1 MVRADVV
8 TLISELPGAH
18 GVFDAPLNNYRK
30 VYCEVKSV
38 SQNEA
43 YQARAAGLNPELRL
57 VLSHSFEYKGEVRC
71 LFRDV
76 PYRII
81 RTYMNESD
89 GIELT
94 LQREEGNA
102 DVQ

>member
-8 TLISELPGAH
+8 TLIGEMPGAH
-18 GVFDAPLNNYRK
+18 GVLETPLLNYRD
-30 VYCEVKSV
+30 VFCEVKSV
-38 SQNEA
+38 SQTEV
-43 YQARAAGLNPELRL
+43 YQARATGLNPELRL
-57 VLSHSFEYKGEVRC
+57 VLSHSFEYKGEPRC
-71 LFRDV
+71 LFRGV

-94 LQREEGNA
+94 VQREEGNA
-102 DVQ
+102 YVQ